1 MQEYDNTRPSP
12 GTLRVPTRFVTPD
25 PPPRVIEVLSPTDLP
40 AVPIAAPM
48 PHSSHTDRAHG
59 FLLATSPLAAATAIV
74 VVLIGILAF
83 GVPFLSVPALLL
95 ALAGF
100 SFTWLV
106 AYIAH
111 TFVSTDGAM
120 FLHVVLMWRLIFLES
135 RERRKRYGRK

>member
-25 PPPRVIEVLSPTDLP
+25 PPPRVIEVLSPADLP
-40 AVPIAAPM
+40 AVPI
-48 PHSSHTDRAHG
+48 
-59 FLLATSPLAAATAIV
+59 AAATAIV

-120 FLHVVLMWRLIFLES
+120 FLHVVLMWRLLFLES